1 MHDLVIRAGTVV
13 DGTGQPSYTAD
24 IAINDDTITE
34 IGSNLGPALQELDAD
49 GLLVTPGFVD
59 IHTHYDGQVSWD
71 PDITPSVWHGV
82 TTVVMGNCG
91 VGFAP
96 VRPGTED
103 WLIGLMEGVEDI
115 PGAALAEGIE
125 WEWESFPE
133 YLDTVEGK
141 PRTIDVAAQVPHGA
155 LRAYVM
161 GERGAD
167 HNNHPTEAEIAEMAR
182 LAAEGVVAGAV
193 GFTTSRTVNH
203 KTKAGEHTPS
213 LTAGAPELW
222 AIAEAVGGT
231 GKGVFEMVG
240 DWIDLDAEFD
250 LVSEM
255 ARRSGRPLSMT
266 IAVPDSRPELGHQL
280 LDRITQANASG
291 IPLRAQVASRP
302 IGVLVGLQS
311 TYHALLSCPSY
322 RQIATLELDER
333 MALLRDPEMRTRLVT
348 ELAAQPIHTFN
359 QLDKL
364 FPLGEIPDYEPSPDA
379 SVAADAARRGVD
391 PHEALYDALLARDG
405 TELLYV
411 PVMNYGEGDFELTRE
426 MLSHPLSVP
435 GLGDAGAHV
444 GFLCDGSMPS
454 FLLSHWGRNRTRGET
469 IPVEQLIKWQCAD
482 TAALVGFDDRG
493 VLSVGHRADI
503 NLIDFNQLRLQ
514 APEMVFDLPAG
525 GRRLIQRADGFVATL
540 VAGQVVIADGNL
552 TGARPGK
559 LVRS

>member
-13 DGTGQPSYTAD
+13 DGTGQPGHTAD
-24 IAINDDTITE
+24 IAINKGTITE
-34 IGSNLGPALQELDAD
+34 VGNNLSKGRRELDAD

-71 PDITPSVWHGV
+71 SDMTPSVWHGV

-96 VRPGTED
+96 VRPGSEE

-133 YLDTVEGK
+133 YLDAVERK

-167 HNNHPTEAEIAEMAR
+167 HHNHPTPAEIAEMAW
-182 LAAEGVVAGAV
+182 LAAEGVAAGAV
-193 GFTTSRTVNH
+193 GFTTSRTINH
-203 KTKAGEHTPS
+203 KTKDGEHTPS

-222 AIAEAVGGT
+222 AIAEAVGQT

-240 DWIDLDAEFD
+240 DWGDLDAEFD
-250 LVSEM
+250 LVAEM
-255 ARRSGRPLSMT
+255 ARVSGRPLSMT
-266 IAVPDSRPELGHQL
+266 IAVPDTRPDLGHQL
-280 LDRITQANASG
+280 LNRITQADAAG

-302 IGVLVGLQS
+302 VGVLVGLQS
-311 TYHALLSCPSY
+311 TYHALLSCPGY
-322 RQIATLELDER
+322 RQIAALDLPER
-333 MALLRDPEMRTRLVT
+333 VARLRQPEVRERLVA
-348 ELAAQPIHTFN
+348 ELAAQPVHTFN

-364 FPLGEIPDYEPSPDA
+364 FPLGEFPDYEPSPDA
-379 SVAADAARRGVD
+379 SVAADASRRGVN

-411 PVMNYGEGDFELTRE
+411 PVMNYGDGDFELTKE
-426 MLSHPLSVP
+426 MLAHPLSVP

-469 IPVEQLIKWQCAD
+469 LPVEQLIKWQCAD

-493 VLSVGHRADI
+493 TLAAGQRADI
-503 NLIDFNQLRLQ
+503 NLIDFDQLKLR

-525 GRRLIQRADGFVATL
+525 GRRLIQKADGFVATL
-540 VAGQVVIADGNL
+540 VAGQAVLADGEL
-552 TGARPGK
+552 TGALPGQ

>member
-13 DGTGQPSYTAD
+13 DGTGQPGFTAD
-24 IAINDDTITE
+24 IAVDNATITE
-34 IGSNLGPALQELDAD
+34 IGKITASGRQELDAD

-96 VRPGTED
+96 VRPGSEE

-125 WEWESFPE
+125 WEWESFTE
-133 YLDTVEGK
+133 YLDAIQRK

-167 HNNHPTEAEIAEMAR
+167 HSNHPTEAEIAEMAQ
-182 LAAEGVVAGAV
+182 LAAEGVAAGAV
-193 GFTTSRTVNH
+193 GFTTSRTINH

-222 AIAEAVGGT
+222 AIAEAVGRT

-240 DWIDLDAEFD
+240 DWMELDAEFD
-250 LVSEM
+250 LVAEM

-266 IAVPDSRPELGHQL
+266 VTVPDTRPDLGHQL
-280 LDRITQANASG
+280 LNRITQANAAG
-291 IPLRAQVASRP
+291 VPLRAQVASRP

-322 RQIATLELDER
+322 REIASLDLTER
-333 MALLRDPEMRTRLVT
+333 VARLREPEMRTLLVS
-348 ELAAQPIHTFN
+348 ELAAQPLHTFN
-359 QLDKL
+359 RVDNL
-364 FPLGEIPDYEPSPDA
+364 FPLGDVPDYEPPPEA
-379 SVAADAARRGVD
+379 SVAADAARRGID

-405 TELLYV
+405 TELLYI
-411 PVMNYGEGDFELTRE
+411 PVMNYGDGDFELTKE

-469 IPVEQLIKWQCAD
+469 MPVEQLVKWQCAD
-482 TAALVGFDDRG
+482 TAALIGFNDRG
-493 VLSVGHRADI
+493 VLAVGKRADI
-503 NLIDFNQLRLQ
+503 NLIDFDQLCLQ

-525 GRRLIQRADGFVATL
+525 GRRLIQKADGFVATL
-540 VAGQVVIADGNL
+540 VAGQEVLSNGEL
-552 TGARPGK
+552 TGARPGQ

>member
-1 MHDLVIRAGTVV
+1 MHDLVIRAGTIV
-13 DGTGQPSYTAD
+13 DGTGQPGHTAD
-24 IAINDDTITE
+24 IAINKGTITE
-34 IGSNLGPALQELDAD
+34 VGTNLSKGHQELDAD

-71 PDITPSVWHGV
+71 PDMTPSVWHGV
-82 TTVVMGNCG
+82 TSVVMGNCG

-96 VRPGTED
+96 VRPGSEE

-133 YLDTVEGK
+133 YLDAVERK

-167 HNNHPTEAEIAEMAR
+167 HNNHPTPAEIAKMAL
-182 LAAEGVVAGAV
+182 LAAEGVAAGAV
-193 GFTTSRTVNH
+193 GFTTSRTINH
-203 KTKAGEHTPS
+203 RTKDGEHTPS

-222 AIAEAVGGT
+222 AIAEAVGQT

-240 DWIDLDAEFD
+240 DWGDLDAEFD
-250 LVSEM
+250 LMAEM
-255 ARRSGRPLSMT
+255 ARVSGRPLSMSVT
-266 IAVPDSRPELGHQL
+266 VPDSRPDLGRQL
-280 LDRITQANASG
+280 LDRITQADAAG

-302 IGVLVGLQS
+302 VGVLVGLQS

-322 RQIATLELDER
+322 RQLTALDLPER
-333 MALLRDPEMRTRLVT
+333 VARLRLPEVRERLVA
-348 ELAAQPIHTFN
+348 ELAAQPVHTFN

-364 FPLGEIPDYEPSPDA
+364 FPMGEFPDYEPSPDA

-391 PHEALYDALLARDG
+391 PYEALYDALLARDG

-411 PVMNYGEGDFELTRE
+411 PVMNYGDGNFELTKE
-426 MLSHPLSVP
+426 MLAHPLSVP

-469 IPVEQLIKWQCAD
+469 LPVEQLIKWQCAD
-482 TAALVGFDDRG
+482 TAALVGLDDRG
-493 VLSVGHRADI
+493 TLAAGQRADI
-503 NLIDFNQLRLQ
+503 NLIDFDQLKLR

-525 GRRLIQRADGFVATL
+525 GRRLTQRADGFVATL
-540 VAGQVVIADGNL
+540 VAGQTVLADGEL
-552 TGARPGK
+552 TGALPGQ

>member
-1 MHDLVIRAGTVV
+1 MHDLVIRAGTVI
-13 DGTGQPSYTAD
+13 DGTGQPGFTAD
-24 IAINDDTITE
+24 VAIDGKAITE
-34 IGSNLGPALQELDAD
+34 IGNNISRGRQELDAD

-71 PDITPSVWHGV
+71 PDMTPSVWHGV

-96 VRPGTED
+96 VRPGSEE

-133 YLDTVEGK
+133 YLDAVERK
-141 PRTIDVAAQVPHGA
+141 SRTIDVAAQVPHGA

-161 GERGAD
+161 GERGAE
-167 HNNHPTEAEIAEMAR
+167 HNNHPTPAEIAEMAR
-182 LAAEGVVAGAV
+182 LAAEGVAAGAV

-203 KTKAGEHTPS
+203 KTKDGEHTPS
-213 LTAGAPELW
+213 LTAGAAELW
-222 AIAEAVGGT
+222 AIAEAVGQT

-240 DWIDLDAEFD
+240 DWGDLDAEFD
-250 LVSEM
+250 LMAEM
-255 ARRSGRPLSMT
+255 ARVSGRPLSMT
-266 IAVPDSRPELGHQL
+266 VTVPDSRPDLGHQL
-280 LDRITQANASG
+280 LDRITQADAAG

-302 IGVLVGLQS
+302 VGVLVGLQS
-311 TYHALLSCPSY
+311 TYHALLSCPGY
-322 RQIATLELDER
+322 RQIATLELAER
-333 MALLRDPEMRTRLVT
+333 VARLRQPEVRERLVV
-348 ELAAQPIHTFN
+348 ELAAQPVHTFN

-364 FPLGEIPDYEPSPDA
+364 FPLGEFPDYEPSPDA
-379 SVAADAARRGVD
+379 SVAADAARRGID

-405 TELLYV
+405 TDLLYV
-411 PVMNYGEGDFELTRE
+411 PVMNYGEGDFELTKE
-426 MLSHPLSVP
+426 MLAHPLSVP

-469 IPVEQLIKWQCAD
+469 LPVEQLIRWQCAD
-482 TAALVGFDDRG
+482 TAALVGFGDRG
-493 VLSVGHRADI
+493 TLAAGQRADM
-503 NLIDFNQLRLQ
+503 NLIDFDQLQLRT
-514 APEMVFDLPAG
+514 PEMVFDLPAG
-525 GRRLIQRADGFVATL
+525 GRRLTQRADGFVATL
-540 VAGQVVIADGNL
+540 VAGQMVLTDGEL
-552 TGARPGK
+552 TGALPGR

>member
-1 MHDLVIRAGTVV
+1 MHDLAIRAGTVV
-13 DGTGQPSYTAD
+13 DGTGQAPFTAD
-24 IAINDDTITE
+24 IAIDNGTITD
-34 IGSNLGPALQELDAD
+34 IGKNVGPARQELDAD

-71 PDITPSVWHGV
+71 PDMTPSVWHGV

-96 VRPGTED
+96 VRPGSEE

-133 YLDTVEGK
+133 YLDAVERK

-167 HNNHPTEAEIAEMAR
+167 HNNHPTPEEITEMAR
-182 LAAEGVVAGAV
+182 LAAEGVAAGAV
-193 GFTTSRTVNH
+193 GFTTSRTINH
-203 KTKAGEHTPS
+203 KTKDGEHTPS

-222 AIAEAVGGT
+222 AIAEAVGQT

-240 DWIDLDAEFD
+240 DWGDLDAEFH
-250 LVSEM
+250 LVAEM
-255 ARRSGRPLSMT
+255 ARLSGRPLSMT
-266 IAVPDSRPELGHQL
+266 IAVPDSRPDLGHQL
-280 LDRITQANASG
+280 LDRIAQADAAG

-302 IGVLVGLQS
+302 VGVLVGLQS
-311 TYHALLSCPSY
+311 TYHALLSCPGY
-322 RQIATLELDER
+322 HQFAALDLSER
-333 MALLRDPEMRTRLVT
+333 VSRLREPEVRARLVA
-348 ELAAQPIHTFN
+348 ELAAQPVHTFN

-364 FPLGEIPDYEPSPDA
+364 FPLGEFPDYEPSPDA
-379 SVAADAARRGVD
+379 SVAAEAARRGVN

-411 PVMNYGEGDFELTRE
+411 PVMNYGDGDFELTKE
-426 MLSHPLSVP
+426 MLNHPLSVP

-469 IPVEQLIKWQCAD
+469 LPVEQLIKWQCAD

-493 VLSVGHRADI
+493 TLATGQRADI
-503 NLIDFNQLRLQ
+503 NLIDFGRLSLR

-525 GRRLIQRADGFVATL
+525 GRRLIQRANGFVATL
-540 VAGQVVIADGNL
+540 VAGQAVLADGEL
-552 TGARPGK
+552 TGALPGQ

>member
-13 DGTGQPSYTAD
+13 DGTGRPGYTAD
-24 IAINDDTITE
+24 IAIDNGTITE
-34 IGSNLGPALQELDAD
+34 VGNNPSRGRQELDAD

-71 PDITPSVWHGV
+71 PDMTPSVWHGV

-96 VRPGTED
+96 VRPGSEE

-133 YLDTVEGK
+133 YLDAVERK

-167 HNNHPTEAEIAEMAR
+167 HHSHPTSAEIAEMAR
-182 LAAEGVVAGAV
+182 LAAEGVAVGAV

-203 KTKAGEHTPS
+203 KTKDGEHTPS
-213 LTAGAPELW
+213 LTAGADELW
-222 AIAEAVGGT
+222 AIAEAVGQT

-240 DWIDLDAEFD
+240 DWGDLDAEFD
-250 LVSEM
+250 LVAEM
-255 ARRSGRPLSMT
+255 ARVSGRPLSMT
-266 IAVPDSRPELGHQL
+266 IAVPDSRPDLGRQL
-280 LDRITQANASG
+280 LERIALADAAG

-302 IGVLVGLQS
+302 VGVLVGLQS
-311 TYHALLSCPSY
+311 TYHALLPCPSY
-322 RQIATLELDER
+322 HPIAALDLDER
-333 MALLRDPEMRTRLVT
+333 VARLRQPEVRERLVA
-348 ELAAQPIHTFN
+348 ELAAQPVHTFN
-359 QLDKL
+359 RLDKL
-364 FPLGEIPDYEPSPDA
+364 FPLGQFPDYEPSPDA
-379 SVAADAARRGVD
+379 SVAADAVRRGVD

-411 PVMNYGEGDFELTRE
+411 PVMNYGDGDFELTKE
-426 MLSHPLSVP
+426 MLAHPLSVP

-469 IPVEQLIKWQCAD
+469 LPVEQLVKWQCAD
-482 TAALVGFDDRG
+482 TSALIGFDDRG
-493 VLSVGHRADI
+493 TLAAGQRADI
-503 NLIDFNQLRLQ
+503 NLIDFDQLKLR

-525 GRRLIQRADGFVATL
+525 GRRLIQRANGFVATL
-540 VAGQVVIADGNL
+540 VAGQTVLADGEL
-552 TGARPGK
+552 TGARPGR

>member
-1 MHDLVIRAGTVV
+1 MHDLAIRAGTLV
-13 DGTGQPSYTAD
+13 DGTGQAPFTAD
-24 IAINDDTITE
+24 IAVNGGAITE
-34 IGSNLGPALQELDAD
+34 IGNNIGSARQDLDAD

-59 IHTHYDGQVSWD
+59 IHTHYDGQISWD
-71 PDITPSVWHGV
+71 PDMTPSVWHGV

-96 VRPGTED
+96 VRSGSEE

-115 PGAALAEGIE
+115 PGAALAEGID

-133 YLDTVEGK
+133 YLDAVERK

-167 HNNHPTEAEIAEMAR
+167 HNNRPTPAEVAEMAR
-182 LAAEGVVAGAV
+182 LAAEGVAAGAV
-193 GFTTSRTVNH
+193 GFTTSRTINH
-203 KTKAGEHTPS
+203 KAKDGEPTPS
-213 LTAGAPELW
+213 LTAGASELW
-222 AIAEAVGGT
+222 TIAEAVGQT

-240 DWIDLDAEFD
+240 DWGDLDAEFD
-250 LVSEM
+250 LVAEM
-255 ARRSGRPLSMT
+255 ARVSGRPLSIT
-266 IAVPDSRPELGHQL
+266 IAVPDSRPDLGHRL
-280 LDRITQANASG
+280 LDRIARADAAG

-302 IGVLVGLQS
+302 VGVLVGLQS

-322 RQIATLELDER
+322 HQIAALDHAER
-333 MALLRDPEMRTRLVT
+333 VARLREPEVRARLVA
-348 ELAAQPIHTFN
+348 ELAAQPVHTFN

-364 FPLGEIPDYEPSPDA
+364 FPLGEFPDYEPSPDA
-379 SVAADAARRGVD
+379 SVAADATRRGVA
-391 PHEALYDALLARDG
+391 PHEALYEALLARDG

-411 PVMNYGEGDFELTRE
+411 PVMNYGAGDFELTKE
-426 MLSHPLSVP
+426 MLTHPLSVP

-469 IPVEQLIKWQCAD
+469 LPVEQLVKWQCAD

-493 VLSVGHRADI
+493 TLAAGQRADI
-503 NLIDFNQLRLQ
+503 NLIDFDQLKLK

-540 VAGQVVIADGNL
+540 VAGQAVLADGEL
-552 TGARPGK
+552 TGALPGQ

>member
-13 DGTGQPSYTAD
+13 DGTGQPSFTAD
-24 IAINDDTITE
+24 IAVNDSIITD
-34 IGSNLGPALQELDAD
+34 IGQNLGPARQELDAD

-71 PDITPSVWHGV
+71 HDLTPSVWHGV

-133 YLDTVEGK
+133 YLDAVERK

-167 HNNHPTEAEIAEMAR
+167 HRNHPTEAEITEMAR
-182 LAAEGVVAGAV
+182 LAAEGVAAGAV
-193 GFTTSRTVNH
+193 GFTTSRTINH

-213 LTAGAPELW
+213 LTAGQSELW
-222 AIAEAVGGT
+222 AIAEAVGRT

-240 DWIDLDAEFD
+240 DWGDLDAEFD
-250 LVSEM
+250 LVAEM

-266 IAVPDSRPELGHQL
+266 IAVPDTRPDLGRQL
-280 LDRITQANASG
+280 LDRITKADEVG

-302 IGVLVGLQS
+302 VGVLVGLQS
-311 TYHALLSCPSY
+311 TYHALLTCPGY
-322 RQIATLELDER
+322 QQIAALDLPER
-333 MALLRDPEMRTRLVT
+333 VARLRVPETRARIVA
-348 ELAAQPIHTFN
+348 ELAAQPVNTFN
-359 QLDKL
+359 RLDKL
-364 FPLGEIPDYEPSPDA
+364 FPLGEVPDYEPSPDT
-379 SVAADAARRGVD
+379 SVAATAARRGVD
-391 PHEALYDALLARDG
+391 PHEALYEALLSRDG

-411 PVMNYGEGDFELTRE
+411 PVMNYGDGDFELTKE
-426 MLSHPLSVP
+426 MLTHPLSVP

-454 FLLSHWGRNRTRGET
+454 FLLSHWGHNRTRGDT
-469 IPVEQLIKWQCAD
+469 LPVEQLVKWQCAD
-482 TAALVGFDDRG
+482 TAALLGFDDRG
-493 VLSVGHRADI
+493 TLAAGQRADI
-503 NLIDFNQLRLQ
+503 NLIDFDRLRLR

-525 GRRLIQRADGFVATL
+525 GRRLIQKATGFVATL
-540 VAGQVVIADGNL
+540 VAGQVVLANGEL
-552 TGARPGK
+552 TGALPGQ

>member
-1 MHDLVIRAGTVV
+1 MHDLVIRAGTIV
-13 DGTGQPSYTAD
+13 DGTGSKPFTAD
-24 IAINDDTITE
+24 IAIDNKIITE
-34 IGSNLGPALQELDAD
+34 IGKITAQGRQELNAD

-133 YLDTVEGK
+133 YLDAVEGK

-167 HNNHPTEAEIAEMAR
+167 HHNHPTEAEIAEMAR

-203 KTKAGEHTPS
+203 RTKAGEHTPS

-222 AIAEAVGGT
+222 AIAEAVGRT

-240 DWIDLDAEFD
+240 DWNDLDAEFD
-250 LVSEM
+250 LVAEM

-266 IAVPDSRPELGHQL
+266 IAVPDTRPDLGHQL
-280 LDRITQANASG
+280 LDRITQANAAG
-291 IPLRAQVASRP
+291 VPLRAQVASRP

-322 RQIATLELDER
+322 RQIAHLDFVER
-333 MALLRDPEMRTRLVT
+333 VARLREPELRDLLVS
-348 ELAAQPIHTFN
+348 ELAAQPVHTFN
-359 QLDKL
+359 RVDNL
-364 FPLGEIPDYEPSPDA
+364 FPLGEIPDYEPSPEA
-379 SVAADAARRGVD
+379 SVAADAARRGAD
-391 PHEALYDALLARDG
+391 PHEALYDALLSRDG

-411 PVMNYGEGDFELTRE
+411 PVMNYGDGDFELTRE
-426 MLSHPLSVP
+426 LLSHPLSVP

-454 FLLSHWGRNRTRGET
+454 FLLSHWGKNRTRGET
-469 IPVEQLIKWQCAD
+469 MPVEQLVKWQCAD
-482 TAALVGFDDRG
+482 TAALIGFDDRG
-493 VLSVGHRADI
+493 VLAAGKRADI
-503 NLIDFNQLRLQ
+503 NLIDFERLSLR

-540 VAGQVVIADGNL
+540 VAGQEVLSNGEL
-552 TGARPGK
+552 TGARPGQ

>member
-1 MHDLVIRAGTVV
+1 MHDLVIRAGTVI
-13 DGTGQPSYTAD
+13 DGTGQPGFTAD
-24 IAINDDTITE
+24 IAIDNEIITE
-34 IGSNLGPALQELDAD
+34 VGTNVSKGRQELHAD

-59 IHTHYDGQVSWD
+59 IHNHYDGQVSWD
-71 PDITPSVWHGV
+71 PEITPSVWHGV

-96 VRPGTED
+96 VRPGSEE

-133 YLDTVEGK
+133 YLDAVDRK
-141 PRTIDVAAQVPHGA
+141 PRSIDVAAQVPHGA

-167 HNNHPTEAEIAEMAR
+167 HNNHPTDDEVTEMAR
-182 LAAEGVVAGAV
+182 LAAEGVAAGAV
-193 GFTTSRTVNH
+193 GFTTSRTINH
-203 KTKAGEHTPS
+203 KTKSGEHTPS

-222 AIAEAVGGT
+222 AIAEAVGQT

-240 DWIDLDAEFD
+240 DWMDLDAEFE
-250 LVSEM
+250 LVAEM

-266 IAVPDSRPELGHQL
+266 IAVPDTRPDLGHQL
-280 LDRITQANASG
+280 LDRITQANEAG

-302 IGVLVGLQS
+302 VGVLVGLQS
-311 TYHALLSCPSY
+311 TYHALLSCPGY
-322 RQIATLELDER
+322 HQFAALDLSER
-333 MALLRDPEMRTRLVT
+333 VARLREPDVRSRLVA
-348 ELAAQPIHTFN
+348 ELAAQPLHTFN
-359 QLDKL
+359 RLDKL
-364 FPLGEIPDYEPSPDA
+364 FPLGETPDYEPSPDV

-411 PVMNYGEGDFELTRE
+411 PVMNYADGDFELTRE

-454 FLLSHWGRNRTRGET
+454 FLLSHWGKDRTRGDT
-469 IPVEQLIKWQCAD
+469 LPVEQLIKWQCAD
-482 TAALVGFDDRG
+482 TAALVGFNDRG
-493 VLSVGHRADI
+493 TLAAGHKADI
-503 NLIDFNQLRLQ
+503 NLIDFERLSLQ

-525 GRRLIQRADGFVATL
+525 GRRLVQKASGFVSTL
-540 VAGQVVIADGNL
+540 VAGQVVQTDGEL
-552 TGARPGK
+552 TGTRPGH

>member
-1 MHDLVIRAGTVV
+1 MHDLVIRAGTIV
-13 DGTGQPSYTAD
+13 DGTGQAPFTAD
-24 IAINDDTITE
+24 IAVSNATITE
-34 IGSNLGPALQELDAD
+34 IGKELGSARQELDAD

-71 PDITPSVWHGV
+71 PDMTPSVWHGV

-96 VRPGTED
+96 VRPGSEE

-115 PGAALAEGIE
+115 PGTALAEGIE

-133 YLDTVEGK
+133 YLDAVERK

-167 HNNHPTEAEIAEMAR
+167 HNNHPTPAEITEMAR
-182 LAAEGVVAGAV
+182 LAAEGVAAGAA

-203 KTKAGEHTPS
+203 KTKDGQPTPS
-213 LTAGAPELW
+213 LTAGASELW
-222 AIAEAVGGT
+222 AIAEAVGRT

-240 DWIDLDAEFD
+240 DWGDLDAEFD
-250 LVSEM
+250 LMAKM
-255 ARRSGRPLSMT
+255 ARVSGRPLSMT
-266 IAVPDSRPELGHQL
+266 IAVPDSRPDLGRQL
-280 LDRITQANASG
+280 LGRIAQADAAG

-302 IGVLVGLQS
+302 VGVLVGLQS

-322 RQIATLELDER
+322 HPIAALGLAER
-333 MALLRDPEMRTRLVT
+333 VARLREPEVRARLVA
-348 ELAAQPIHTFN
+348 ELAAQPAHTFN

-379 SVAADAARRGVD
+379 SVAADAARRGID

-411 PVMNYGEGDFELTRE
+411 PVMNYGDGDFELTKE
-426 MLSHPLSVP
+426 MLAHPLSVP

-469 IPVEQLIKWQCAD
+469 LPVEQLVKWQCAD
-482 TAALVGFDDRG
+482 TAALVGFHDRG
-493 VLSVGHRADI
+493 TLAAGQRADI
-503 NLIDFNQLRLQ
+503 NLIDFDQLKLR

-525 GRRLIQRADGFVATL
+525 GRRLMQRANGFVATL
-540 VAGQVVIADGNL
+540 VAGQAVLADGEL
-552 TGARPGK
+552 TGALPGQ
-559 LVRS
+559 LARR

>member
-1 MHDLVIRAGTVV
+1 MHDLVIRAGTVI
-13 DGTGQPSYTAD
+13 DGTGQPGFTAD
-24 IAINDDTITE
+24 VAINNQTITE
-34 IGSNLGPALQELDAD
+34 IGNNISQGRQELNAD

-71 PDITPSVWHGV
+71 SEITPSVWHGV

-96 VRPGTED
+96 VRPGSED

-133 YLDTVEGK
+133 YLDAVERK

-167 HNNHPTEAEIAEMAR
+167 HSNHPTEAEIAEMAR
-182 LAAEGVVAGAV
+182 LAAEGVAAGAV
-193 GFTTSRTVNH
+193 GFTTSRTINH

-240 DWIDLDAEFD
+240 DWNDLDAEFD
-250 LVSEM
+250 LIAEM

-266 IAVPDSRPELGHQL
+266 IAVPDTRPELGRQL
-280 LDRITQANASG
+280 LDRITQANDAG

-302 IGVLVGLQS
+302 VGVLVGLQS

-322 RQIATLELDER
+322 GPIAALELDER
-333 MALLRDPEMRTRLVT
+333 VARLREPDMRALLVS
-348 ELAAQPIHTFN
+348 ELAAQPLHTFN

-364 FPLGEIPDYEPSPDA
+364 FPLGETPDYEPSPEA
-379 SVAADAARRGVD
+379 SVAADAARRGVN
-391 PHEALYDALLARDG
+391 PHEALYDALLAREG

-411 PVMNYGEGDFELTRE
+411 PVMNYGDGDFELTRE

-469 IPVEQLIKWQCAD
+469 IPVEHLVKWQCAD
-482 TAALVGFDDRG
+482 TAALVGFHDRG
-493 VLSVGHRADI
+493 VLATGRRADI
-503 NLIDFNQLRLQ
+503 NLIDLDELRLQ

-525 GRRLIQRADGFVATL
+525 GRRLIQKADGFVATL
-540 VAGQVVIADGNL
+540 VAGQVVIADGDL

>member
-1 MHDLVIRAGTVV
+1 MHDLAIRAGTVV
-13 DGTGQPSYTAD
+13 DGTGQAPFTAD
-24 IAINDDTITE
+24 IAINNGTITD
-34 IGSNLGPALQELDAD
+34 IGKGVGPARQELDAD

-96 VRPGTED
+96 VRPGSED

-115 PGAALAEGIE
+115 PGAALAEGIQ

-133 YLDTVEGK
+133 YLDAVERK

-167 HNNHPTEAEIAEMAR
+167 HDNHPTEAEIAEMAR
-182 LAAEGVVAGAV
+182 LAAEGVAAGAV

-203 KTKAGEHTPS
+203 KTKDGEHTPS

-222 AIAEAVGGT
+222 AIAEAVGQT

-240 DWIDLDAEFD
+240 DWGDLDAEFH
-250 LVSEM
+250 LVAEM
-255 ARRSGRPLSMT
+255 ARLSGRPLSIT
-266 IAVPDSRPELGHQL
+266 IAVPDSRPDLGHQL
-280 LDRITQANASG
+280 LDRIAQADAAG

-302 IGVLVGLQS
+302 VGVLVGLQS

-322 RQIATLELDER
+322 RQIASLDLDER
-333 MALLRDPEMRTRLVT
+333 VAQLREPEMRALLVS
-348 ELAAQPIHTFN
+348 ELAAQPLHTFN
-359 QLDKL
+359 QLEKL
-364 FPLGEIPDYEPSPDA
+364 FPLGEIPDYEPSPET

-411 PVMNYGEGDFELTRE
+411 PVMNYGDGDFELTRE

-469 IPVEQLIKWQCAD
+469 IPVELLVKWQCAD
-482 TAALVGFDDRG
+482 TAALIGFDDRG
-493 VLSVGHRADI
+493 VLAEGKRADI
-503 NLIDFNQLRLQ
+503 NLIDFDRLSLR

-525 GRRLIQRADGFVATL
+525 GRRLIQKTNGFVATL
-540 VAGQVVIADGNL
+540 VAGQEVLADDEL
-552 TGARPGK
+552 TGARPGQ

>member
-1 MHDLVIRAGTVV
+1 MHDFAIRAGTVV
-13 DGTGQPSYTAD
+13 DGTGQAPFTAD
-24 IAINDDTITE
+24 IAINNGTITD
-34 IGSNLGPALQELDAD
+34 IGKGVGPARQELDAD
-49 GLLVTPGFVD
+49 GLLATPGFVD

-96 VRPGTED
+96 VRPGSED

-115 PGAALAEGIE
+115 LGAALAEGIE

-133 YLDTVEGK
+133 YLDAVERK

-167 HNNHPTEAEIAEMAR
+167 HDNHPTEAEIAEMAR
-182 LAAEGVVAGAV
+182 LAAEGVAAGAV

-240 DWIDLDAEFD
+240 DWNDLDAEFD
-250 LVSEM
+250 LVAEM

-266 IAVPDSRPELGHQL
+266 IAVPDTRPELGRQL
-280 LDRITQANASG
+280 LDRITQANDAG

-302 IGVLVGLQS
+302 VGVLVGLQS

-322 RQIATLELDER
+322 HPIAALKLDER
-333 MALLRDPEMRTRLVT
+333 VARLREPEMRALLVS
-348 ELAAQPIHTFN
+348 ELAAQPLHTFN

-364 FPLGEIPDYEPSPDA
+364 FPLGEIPDYEPSPEA
-379 SVAADAARRGVD
+379 SVASDAARRGVD
-391 PHEALYDALLARDG
+391 PHEALYDALLAAR
-405 TELLYV
+405 
-411 PVMNYGEGDFELTRE
+411 
-426 MLSHPLSVP
+426 
-435 GLGDAGAHV
+435 A
-444 GFLCDGSMPS
+444 PS
-454 FLLSHWGRNRTRGET
+454 CSTS
-469 IPVEQLIKWQCAD
+469 P
-482 TAALVGFDDRG
+482 
-493 VLSVGHRADI
+493 
-503 NLIDFNQLRLQ
+503 
-514 APEMVFDLPAG
+514 
-525 GRRLIQRADGFVATL
+525 
-540 VAGQVVIADGNL
+540 
-552 TGARPGK
+552 
-559 LVRS
+559 

>member
-1 MHDLVIRAGTVV
+1 MHDLVIRGGTIV
-13 DGTGQPSYTAD
+13 DGTGQPNYTAD
-24 IAINDDTITE
+24 IAISNDTITE
-34 IGSNLGPALQELDAD
+34 IGSKLGPARQELDAD

-96 VRPGTED
+96 VRPDTED

-133 YLDTVEGK
+133 YLDAVERK

-182 LAAEGVVAGAV
+182 LAAEGVTAGAV

-255 ARRSGRPLSMT
+255 ARRSGRPLSLT

-280 LDRITQANASG
+280 LDRITKANASG

-333 MALLRDPEMRTRLVT
+333 MALLRKPEMRAQLVS
-348 ELAAQPIHTFN
+348 ELAAQPLHTFN

-364 FPLGEIPDYEPSPDA
+364 FPLGETPDYEPSPGA

-493 VLSVGHRADI
+493 VLAVGHRADI
-503 NLIDFNQLRLQ
+503 NLIDFDRLRLQ

-552 TGARPGK
+552 TGALPGK

>member
-13 DGTGQPSYTAD
+13 DGTGQPGFTAD
-24 IAINDDTITE
+24 MAIDNGAITE
-34 IGSNLGPALQELDAD
+34 IGQNLSPGRQELDAD

-96 VRPGTED
+96 VRPGSEE

-133 YLDTVEGK
+133 YLDAVERK

-167 HNNHPTEAEIAEMAR
+167 HHNHPTQAEIAEMAR
-182 LAAEGVVAGAV
+182 LAAEGVAAGAV
-193 GFTTSRTVNH
+193 GFTTSRTINH
-203 KTKAGEHTPS
+203 KTKDGEHTPS
-213 LTAGAPELW
+213 LTAGADELW
-222 AIAEAVGGT
+222 AIAEAVGQT

-240 DWIDLDAEFD
+240 DWNDVDAEFD
-250 LVSEM
+250 LVAEM

-266 IAVPDSRPELGHQL
+266 ITVPDSRPELGRQL
-280 LDRITQANASG
+280 LDRIAQANKAG
-291 IPLRAQVASRP
+291 VPLLGQVASRP
-302 IGVLVGLQS
+302 VGVLVGLQS

-322 RQIATLELDER
+322 HPFASLDLPER
-333 MALLRDPEMRTRLVT
+333 VHRLRDPEVRARLVA
-348 ELAAQPIHTFN
+348 ELAAQPSHTFN
-359 QLDKL
+359 RLDNL
-364 FPLGEIPDYEPSPDA
+364 FPLGDSPDYEPSPER
-379 SVAADAARRGVD
+379 SVSADATRRGVD
-391 PHEALYDALLARDG
+391 PHEALYDALLAREG
-405 TELLYV
+405 TELLYI
-411 PVMNYGEGDFELTRE
+411 PVMNYGGGDFELTKE
-426 MLSHPLSVP
+426 MLDHPHTVP

-454 FLLSHWGRNRTRGET
+454 FLLSHWGRKRTRGAT

-482 TAALVGFDDRG
+482 TAALVGFHDRG
-493 VLSVGHRADI
+493 TLASGQRADI
-503 NLIDFNQLRLQ
+503 NLIEFDQLELR

-525 GRRLIQRADGFVATL
+525 GRRLIQKADGFVATL
-540 VAGQVVIADGNL
+540 VAGETVLGNGEV
-552 TGARPGK
+552 TGARPGQ
-559 LVRS
+559 LIRS

>member
-13 DGTGQPSYTAD
+13 DGTGQPGFTAD
-24 IAINDDTITE
+24 IAINDATVTE
-34 IGSNLGPALQELDAD
+34 IGNNISKGRQELDAD

-96 VRPGTED
+96 VHPGTED

-115 PGAALAEGIE
+115 PGAALAEGIQ

-133 YLDTVEGK
+133 YLDAVERK

-167 HNNHPTEAEIAEMAR
+167 HNNHPTEAEIAEMAQ
-182 LAAEGVVAGAV
+182 LAAEGVTAGAV
-193 GFTTSRTVNH
+193 GFTTSRTINH

-222 AIAEAVGGT
+222 AIAEAVGRT

-240 DWIDLDAEFD
+240 DWMDLDAEFD
-250 LVSEM
+250 LVAEM

-266 IAVPDSRPELGHQL
+266 IAVPDTRPDLGHQL
-280 LDRITQANASG
+280 LDRITQANAAG
-291 IPLRAQVASRP
+291 VPLRAQVASRP

-322 RQIATLELDER
+322 RQIATLDLPER
-333 MALLRDPEMRTRLVT
+333 VARLREPEMRTLLVS
-348 ELAAQPIHTFN
+348 ELAAQPLHTFN
-359 QLDKL
+359 RVDNL
-364 FPLGEIPDYEPSPDA
+364 FPLGEVPDYEPSPET

-411 PVMNYGEGDFELTRE
+411 PVMNYGDGDFELTKE

-454 FLLSHWGRNRTRGET
+454 FLVSHWGRNRTRGET
-469 IPVEQLIKWQCAD
+469 MPVEQLVKWQCAD
-482 TAALVGFDDRG
+482 TAALIGFDDRG
-493 VLSVGHRADI
+493 VLGVGKRADI
-503 NLIDFNQLRLQ
+503 NLIDFERLCLR

-525 GRRLIQRADGFVATL
+525 GRRLIQKADGFVSTL
-540 VAGQVVIADGNL
+540 VAGQEVLSDGEL
-552 TGARPGK
+552 TGVRPGR

>member
-1 MHDLVIRAGTVV
+1 MHDLVIRAGTVI
-13 DGTGQPSYTAD
+13 DGTGQPGFTAD
-24 IAINDDTITE
+24 VAIDGKAITE
-34 IGSNLGPALQELDAD
+34 IGNNISKGRQELDAD

-71 PDITPSVWHGV
+71 PDMTPSVWHGV

-96 VRPGTED
+96 VRPGSEE

-133 YLDTVEGK
+133 YLDAVERK
-141 PRTIDVAAQVPHGA
+141 SRTIDVAAQVPHGA

-161 GERGAD
+161 GERGAE
-167 HNNHPTEAEIAEMAR
+167 HNNHPTPAEIAEMAR
-182 LAAEGVVAGAV
+182 LAAEGVAAGAV

-203 KTKAGEHTPS
+203 KTKDGEHTPS
-213 LTAGAPELW
+213 LTAGAAELW
-222 AIAEAVGGT
+222 AIAEAVGQT

-240 DWIDLDAEFD
+240 DWGDLDAEFD
-250 LVSEM
+250 LMAEM
-255 ARRSGRPLSMT
+255 ARVSGRPLSMT
-266 IAVPDSRPELGHQL
+266 VTVPDSRPDLGHQL
-280 LDRITQANASG
+280 LDRITQADAAG

-302 IGVLVGLQS
+302 VGVLVGLQS
-311 TYHALLSCPSY
+311 TYHALLSCPGY
-322 RQIATLELDER
+322 RQIATLELAER
-333 MALLRDPEMRTRLVT
+333 VARLRQPEVRERLVA
-348 ELAAQPIHTFN
+348 ELAAQPVHTFN

-364 FPLGEIPDYEPSPDA
+364 FPLGEFPDYEPSPDA
-379 SVAADAARRGVD
+379 SVAADAARRGID

-411 PVMNYGEGDFELTRE
+411 PVMNYGEGDFELTKE
-426 MLSHPLSVP
+426 MLAHPLSVP

-469 IPVEQLIKWQCAD
+469 LPVEQLIRWQCAD
-482 TAALVGFDDRG
+482 TAALVGFGDRG
-493 VLSVGHRADI
+493 TLAAGQRADM
-503 NLIDFNQLRLQ
+503 NLIDFDQLQLRT
-514 APEMVFDLPAG
+514 PEMVFDLPAG
-525 GRRLIQRADGFVATL
+525 GRRLTQRADGFVATL
-540 VAGQVVIADGNL
+540 VAGQMVLTDGEL
-552 TGARPGK
+552 TGALPGR